1 MANTPHASSSYRR
14 VRSPTQ
20 VQLSVKMYHHAALA
34 CTFSRK
40 ASDMRSTFWLKGIC
54 ICALIVSL
62 CVPVRADDG
71 STAPVNYASG
81 DIAVSTAACG
91 PLCATI
97 TLANGDT
104 VKVLAG
110 RATGCALHGYFNA
123 ISWRTTRRD
132 VDDGARSRRRGQS
145 RFRRMRFPAAVP
157 L

>member
-1 MANTPHASSSYRR
+1 
-14 VRSPTQ
+14 
-20 VQLSVKMYHHAALA
+20 
-34 CTFSRK
+34 
-40 ASDMRSTFWLKGIC
+40 MRSTFWRKGIC

-132 VDDGARSRRRGQS
+132 VDDGARSRSRGQS
-145 RFRRMRFPAAVP
+145 RFRRMRFPAPFRYKVIDDVDMGVYTNAEGALFMKFFPKV
-157 L
+157 

>member
-1 MANTPHASSSYRR
+1 
-14 VRSPTQ
+14 
-20 VQLSVKMYHHAALA
+20 
-34 CTFSRK
+34 
-40 ASDMRSTFWLKGIC
+40 MRSTFWLKGIS

-104 VKVLAG
+104 VKILAG
-110 RATGCALHGYFNA
+110 RATGCAPYMVTSMRYHGGQLGEM
-123 ISWRTTRRD
+123 WTTALGRD
-132 VDDGARSRRRGQS
+132 VEVSHGSGGCGFLPPFRYKVIDGVDMGVYTNAEGAL
-145 RFRRMRFPAAVP
+145 FMKFFPKV
-157 L
+157 